1 MTKHKLFKL
10 GAAAALTV
18 TGVSAITSLKTA
30 RAANFTAIKRVK
42 INYLPGKG
50 LNIWT
55 NYNKGKFMGYRA
67 KDGTI
72 WNVAETAVDK
82 KGNLWYKVGTR
93 EWIEAHY
100 TVDVGMDTP
109 ASTNAKTKDKVTNV
123 STKKKSTKKTK
134 KTKKSTAKNDVN
146 NVISLGTV
154 TKKSTKKSKATKA
167 KAAKVKKAKQ
177 IVDAAVKKT
186 GKKAT
191 TKKVASTQASSK
203 AGAIV
208 ALAKQQVG
216 KPYAWGA
223 NGPDSFDCSS
233 LVQYVF
239 KNAAGM
245 NLPRTTYDQVKVGQT
260 VYQKSQ
266 ANGQPVSANNLQVG
280 DLLFWGSES
289 APYHVAIYIGNNQY
303 VNAATPEQGTI
314 LQTMTSYF
322 APTIVKRVL

>member
-10 GAAAALTV
+10 GAAVALTV

-42 INYLPGKG
+42 INYLHGKG

-93 EWIEAHY
+93 EWIEARY

-123 STKKKSTKKTK
+123 ATK
-134 KTKKSTAKNDVN
+134 KKSTAKNGVN

-154 TKKSTKKSKATKA
+154 TKKSTKKSEAT

-186 GKKAT
+186 SKKST
-191 TKKVASTQASSK
+191 TKKVASTQAPSK

-289 APYHVAIYIGNNQY
+289 SPYHVAIYIGNNQY

>member
-10 GAAAALTV
+10 GAAAALTF

-93 EWIEAHY
+93 EWIEARY
-100 TVDVGMDTP
+100 TVDVDMDTP
-109 ASTNAKTKDKVTNV
+109 ASTN
-123 STKKKSTKKTK
+123 S
-134 KTKKSTAKNDVN
+134 KTKKSTAKNGVN
-146 NVISLGTV
+146 NVVSLGTV
-154 TKKSTKKSKATKA
+154 TKKS
-167 KAAKVKKAKQ
+167 AKQ

-186 GKKAT
+186 SKKST

-203 AGAIV
+203 DGAIV

-266 ANGQPVSANNLQVG
+266 ANGQPVSASNLQVG

>member
-18 TGVSAITSLKTA
+18 TGVSAITSLKTV

-93 EWIEAHY
+93 EWIEARY
-100 TVDVGMDTP
+100 TVDVNEEEPVKT
-109 ASTNAKTKDKVTNV
+109 AAKT
-123 STKKKSTKKTK
+123 TKKKSAVVNLANKVKQATQKKKT
-134 KTKKSTAKNDVN
+134 
-146 NVISLGTV
+146 
-154 TKKSTKKSKATKA
+154 TKA
-167 KAAKVKKAKQ
+167 DKVKKANQ
-177 IVDAAVKKT
+177 IVNETVKKT
-186 GKKAT
+186 TAKKKT
-191 TKKVASTQASSK
+191 DNKIPSVQASSR
-203 AGAIV
+203 AAAVV
-208 ALAKQQVG
+208 ALAKEQVG
-216 KPYAWGA
+216 KPYVWGA
-223 NGPDSFDCSS
+223 TGPDKFDCSG
-233 LVQYVF
+233 LVQYVYQH
-239 KNAAGM
+239 AAGI

-260 VYQKSQ
+260 VPLDQLQ
-266 ANGQPVSANNLQVG
+266 AG
-280 DLLFWGSES
+280 DLVFWGSET

-303 VNAATPEQGTI
+303 VNSATPDQGTI
-314 LQTMTSYF
+314 LQNMSSYYT
-322 APTIVKRVL
+322 PTIAKRIL